1 MVLRNLVCLF
11 EHIPIKRGKM
21 EEFSQNDAA
30 RTDVDQPLS
39 NGSYHHQKAEDGNPL
54 SGLDI

>member
-1 MVLRNLVCLF
+1 
-11 EHIPIKRGKM
+11 M

>member
-1 MVLRNLVCLF
+1 MVLRNLVCLSIF
-11 EHIPIKRGKM
+11 PLGGGDGRV
-21 EEFSQNDAA
+21 FQNDAA
-30 RTDVDQPLS
+30 GTDIDQPLS